1 MQKIKK
7 DDMVQVV
14 SGNEVG
20 ARGEVK
26 AMILGWQHND
36 KLGRK
41 VRTPNSDRVIVTGIN
56 IRKKHQRR
64 VSQTRTQTGIIE
76 MEAPIHISN
85 VMLVCP
91 HCDEAT
97 RVGFTLEGDK
107 KVRACKRCGGT
118 IN

>member
-7 DDMVQVV
+7 NDMVQVV

-26 AMILGWQHND
+26 ELVLGWQHSD

-41 VRTPNSDRVIVTGIN
+41 VRTPDRDRVIVTGVN

-64 VSQTRTQTGIIE
+64 VSQRTQTGIIE
-76 MEAPIHISN
+76 MEAPVHISN

-97 RVGFTLEGDK
+97 RVGFTMEGDK